1 MKLASLEIMFCKDAY
16 DLLLWFKKVRNLNI
30 PSREDF
36 QVLMDTEEVQT
47 LGVWFDHVGLVSI
60 LKINRGGLSASWGLS
75 QISFPVCAE
84 DVVRINSGLSA
95 TSYEEPPKITLWL
108 KPDTAGNRLTE
119 LEARLVKIGF
129 VKDFAYNW
137 DFTAIK

>member
-60 LKINRGGLSASWGLS
+60 LKINRGGLSAS
-75 QISFPVCAE
+75 
-84 DVVRINSGLSA
+84 
-95 TSYEEPPKITLWL
+95 
-108 KPDTAGNRLTE
+108 
-119 LEARLVKIGF
+119 
-129 VKDFAYNW
+129 
-137 DFTAIK
+137 